1 MSEPILEVKKL
12 KVNFKIKGKETSAI
26 EDVSFKIDQGM
37 TLGVVGESGCGK
49 SVTATS
55 IMGLLP
61 KYVGKIAEGNI
72 YLQGEDMTKM
82 TPKQLRD
89 IRGNR
94 ISMIFQEPMT
104 SLNPVYTIG

>member
-1 MSEPILEVKKL
+1 MARSILEVDKL
-12 KVNFKIKGKETSAI
+12 RVNFKINKQITSAV
-26 EDVSFKIDQGM
+26 EDVSFKIEEGM

-61 KYVGKIAEGNI
+61 KSVGNIAEGSI
-72 YLQGEDMTKM
+72 KHDGEELTDMSASD
-82 TPKQLRD
+82 LRK
-89 IRGNR
+89 IRGNK

-104 SLNPVYTIG
+104 S